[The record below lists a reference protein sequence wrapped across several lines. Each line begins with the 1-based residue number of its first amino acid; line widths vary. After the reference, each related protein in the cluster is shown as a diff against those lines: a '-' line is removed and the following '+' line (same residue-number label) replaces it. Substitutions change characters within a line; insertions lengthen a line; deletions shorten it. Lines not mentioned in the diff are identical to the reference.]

1 MRSYAVKQLN
11 TSTQHTHTTRSLA
24 RSHPRSHTGTHL
36 LLKLH
41 SRIGRVVGRHLVAA
55 DTLAEENVDQVCDN
69 LRICLDWV
77 RRARE
82 SLPGTA
88 RMLPM
93 LMRELEH
100 MFERPGAAGSR
111 HEPLQRAED

>member
-1 MRSYAVKQLN
+1 M
-11 TSTQHTHTTRSLA
+11 
-24 RSHPRSHTGTHL
+24 
-36 LLKLH
+36 
-41 SRIGRVVGRHLVAA
+41 VGRHLVAA
-55 DTLAEENVDQVCDN
+55 NTQAEENVDQVCDD

-82 SLPGTA
+82 SLLGMA

-100 MFERPGAAGSR
+100 MFKRPGAAGSR
-111 HEPLQRAED
+111 HEPLQREEG